1 MKTASSEMLE
11 NLGTAMWSGTTVPAA
26 APVFAEQSPK
36 PVAQRLSLAAQ
47 RHMTRLTIDISID
60 LHRRMKRECAGQ
72 GLKMVDVLREFMETR
87 FPG

>member
-1 MKTASSEMLE
+1 MKTASSEMLQ
-11 NLGTAMWSGTTVPAA
+11 NLGTEMWSGTTVPA
-26 APVFAEQSPK
+26 PSPIFAEQSPK
-36 PVAQRLSLAAQ
+36 PAPKRLSLAAR